1 MSCIIHVTLL
11 KLLLHIQYP
20 QLLPISLTILET
32 KLQTSLEFVF
42 FVLHTNG
49 DIHCRQYLSQDSIL
63 GKMYCKQ
70 SGSGKV
76 QWDWEKSG
84 KNIYKEYGNEWMYSC
99 WWTVTKN
106 CRVKHFWVS
115 MLKEFAVL
123 LMLTHS
129 LFILCRCQIFKDCI
143 PVVEQANSVIHSQGR
158 NQVYFFIA
166 DPNF

>member
-1 MSCIIHVTLL
+1 MGKWSMLRNSTYKRTVKSILLIKKIEGLVEMTFGLINVSLSLPKWQAVKMTFFASWEIKFKPRINLNHNIIHVTLL

-76 QWDWEKSG
+76 QRDWEKSG
-84 KNIYKEYGNEWMYSC
+84 ENIYKE
-99 WWTVTKN
+99 
-106 CRVKHFWVS
+106 
-115 MLKEFAVL
+115 
-123 LMLTHS
+123 
-129 LFILCRCQIFKDCI
+129 
-143 PVVEQANSVIHSQGR
+143 
-158 NQVYFFIA
+158 
-166 DPNF
+166 

>member
-1 MSCIIHVTLL
+1 MLRNSTYRRTVKSILLIKKIEGLVEMTFGLINASFSLPKLQAVKMTFFAPWEIKFKPRINLNHNIIHVTLL

-49 DIHCRQYLSQDSIL
+49 DMPCRQYLSQDSIL

-76 QWDWEKSG
+76 QRD
-84 KNIYKEYGNEWMYSC
+84 
-99 WWTVTKN
+99 
-106 CRVKHFWVS
+106 
-115 MLKEFAVL
+115 
-123 LMLTHS
+123 
-129 LFILCRCQIFKDCI
+129 
-143 PVVEQANSVIHSQGR
+143 
-158 NQVYFFIA
+158 
-166 DPNF
+166 

>member
-1 MSCIIHVTLL
+1 MGKWSMLRNSTYRRTVKSILLIKKIEGLVEMTFGLINASFSLPKWQAVKMTFFAPWEIKFKPRINLNHNIIHVTLL

-42 FVLHTNG
+42 FVLLTNG

-76 QWDWEKSG
+76 QRDWEKSG
-84 KNIYKEYGNEWMYSC
+84 KNIYKE
-99 WWTVTKN
+99 
-106 CRVKHFWVS
+106 
-115 MLKEFAVL
+115 
-123 LMLTHS
+123 
-129 LFILCRCQIFKDCI
+129 
-143 PVVEQANSVIHSQGR
+143 
-158 NQVYFFIA
+158 
-166 DPNF
+166 

>member
-1 MSCIIHVTLL
+1 MGKRSMLRNSTYGRTVKSILLIKKIEGLVEVTFGLINASFSLPKWQAVKMTFFAPWEIKFKPRINLNHNIIHVTLL
-11 KLLLHIQYP
+11 KLLLHIEYP

-76 QWDWEKSG
+76 QRDWEKSG
-84 KNIYKEYGNEWMYSC
+84 KNIYKE
-99 WWTVTKN
+99 
-106 CRVKHFWVS
+106 
-115 MLKEFAVL
+115 
-123 LMLTHS
+123 
-129 LFILCRCQIFKDCI
+129 
-143 PVVEQANSVIHSQGR
+143 
-158 NQVYFFIA
+158 
-166 DPNF
+166 